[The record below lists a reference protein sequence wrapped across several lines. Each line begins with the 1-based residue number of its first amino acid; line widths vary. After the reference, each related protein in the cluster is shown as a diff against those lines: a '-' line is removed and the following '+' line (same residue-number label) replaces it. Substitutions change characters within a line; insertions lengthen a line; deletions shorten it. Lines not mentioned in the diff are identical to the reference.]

1 MLRVKIG
8 AKFPSRMP
16 PTVMRDILMSIV
28 ADRLDTNGILPDQ
41 RDVQRSISR
50 ISDERCTRSMYV
62 HVWVNEQTQI
72 NTLQHRSRPKPK
84 PKKKL
89 TKKTKDFF
97 DTLPKVSCKDACSI
111 CLKEKF
117 KGVRLPCGHVFHKS
131 CIKKSCQYDK
141 RCPNCRKE
149 ITS

>member
-8 AKFPSRMP
+8 AKFPSRMS

-84 PKKKL
+84 PKKKW
-89 TKKTKDFF
+89 
-97 DTLPKVSCKDACSI
+97 C
-111 CLKEKF
+111 
-117 KGVRLPCGHVFHKS
+117 
-131 CIKKSCQYDK
+131 
-141 RCPNCRKE
+141 N
-149 ITS
+149 